1 MNIVIDK
8 QKCSVN
14 VTTRRN
20 RVKIYSSTDGEVVHL
35 KDGQKFEI
43 ELFNPH
49 YFKVMAKVKMNGH
62 YISDSGLVLN
72 PGQRVFLE
80 RYLDSNNSFIFS
92 TYEVDGS
99 VEALKAISDNGNLEV
114 EFYAE
119 NIPHGSTLTNF
130 GGSTGY
136 QYYHNTLLCDSNI
149 FNSSSTT
156 TFISDNTFTTNAVN
170 INASY
175 ESPKGS
181 LETGRV
187 EKGKTTKQKF
197 NTSYDSFQSWVSEV
211 AKIKILPTSA
221 KPVEVS
227 EIRAYCTECGIRV
240 KKAGWKF
247 CPGCGNKF

>member
-1 MNIVIDK
+1 MNITINN
-8 QKCSVN
+8 QKCSAN
-14 VTTRRN
+14 VTTGRN
-20 RVKIYSSTDGEVVHL
+20 RAKIYSYSDCDGVHL

-49 YFKVMAKVKMNGH
+49 NYKVMAKVKMNGH

-92 TYEVDGS
+92 TYEIDGT
-99 VEALKAISDNGNLEV
+99 VEALKAISENGNLEV

-119 NIPHGSTLTNF
+119 IIPSGITWTNF
-130 GGSTGY
+130 GGNTGY
-136 QYYHNTLLCDSNI
+136 QYYHNTLI
-149 FNSSSTT
+149 GGSSTT
-156 TFISDNTFTTNAVN
+156 TLINDSTTFTCSTANLNV
-170 INASY
+170 SY

-197 NTSYDSFQSWVSEV
+197 GTSNDSFNSWVSETV
-211 AKIKILPTSA
+211 KIKILPTSA

-227 EIRAYCTECGIRV
+227 ELRAYCTECGTRL
-240 KKAGWKF
+240 KKATWKF
-247 CPGCGNKF
+247 CPSCGNKF

>member
-14 VTTRRN
+14 VTTGRN

-92 TYEVDGS
+92 TYEIDGT
-99 VEALKAISDNGNLEV
+99 VEALKAISENGNLEV

-136 QYYHNTLLCDSNI
+136 QYYHNTLI
-149 FNSSSTT
+149 GGSSTT
-156 TFISDNTFTTNAVN
+156 TLINDSTTFTCSTANLNV
-170 INASY
+170 SY

-187 EKGKTTKQKF
+187 EKGKSTKQKF
-197 NTSYDSFQSWVSEV
+197 GTSNDSFNSWVSETV
-211 AKIKILPTSA
+211 KVKLLPVSA

-227 EIRAYCTECGIRV
+227 ELRAYCTECGTRV
-240 KKAGWKF
+240 KKATWKF
-247 CPGCGNKF
+247 CPSCGNKF